1 MKIPPSWSMKIPPSW
16 SMKIPPSWSMKIPP
30 SWSMKNSSIVEH
42 ENSSIIMGHENHL
55 YSNYKIVWNAPKE
68 GKKLIIKIYSPS
80 KVFGM
85 LHTK

>member
-1 MKIPPSWSMKIPPSW
+1 
-16 SMKIPPSWSMKIPP
+16 
-30 SWSMKNSSIVEH
+30 MKNSSIMEH

>member
-1 MKIPPSWSMKIPPSW
+1 MGHE
-16 SMKIPPSWSMKIPP
+16 
-30 SWSMKNSSIVEH
+30 NSSIIMGHENSSIIMGH

-55 YSNYKIVWNAPKE
+55 YSNYIIVWNAPKE

-85 LHTK
+85 LHKK

>member
-1 MKIPPSWSMKIPPSW
+1 MG
-16 SMKIPPSWSMKIPP
+16 
-30 SWSMKNSSIVEH
+30 H

-55 YSNYKIVWNAPKE
+55 YSSYKIVWNAPKE

-85 LHTK
+85 LHKSEKIILLRKHHPPGMLPETQGKSTQVT

>member
-1 MKIPPSWSMKIPPSW
+1 M
-16 SMKIPPSWSMKIPP
+16 
-30 SWSMKNSSIVEH
+30 EH

-55 YSNYKIVWNAPKE
+55 YSSYKIVWNAPKE

-85 LHTK
+85 LHKK